1 MYFKEM
7 VTKKQLQGV
16 GKVLSDT
23 SAPMKARYRALFT
36 LKDIGGAEAVAIMAR
51 NFLDQSVLLKHQIAY
66 CLGQMQDEEALRI
79 LRDVVRDEKRDIIV
93 RHEAGWC

>member
-7 VTKKQLQGV
+7 VTEKQLRGV
-16 GKVLSDT
+16 GKVLSDA

-36 LKDIGGAEAVAIMAR
+36 LKDIGGAEAVAIMAS
-51 NFLDQSVLLKHQIAY
+51 NFSDQSVLLKHEIAY
-66 CLGQMQDEEALRI
+66 CLGQMQDEGALRI
-79 LRDVVRDEKRDIIV
+79 LRDIVRDEKRDIIV